1 MSGAAV
7 ARVTDPIEHSPGLLG
22 FAVGAVVGAVAVV
35 AIAVATAATGGA
47 ALIAL
52 AAAGAVGGG
61 IAGELLARAF
71 GSNITTGALSQGYED
86 VHVNNLHMVA
96 VGKKCEP
103 CWIPIVFPHGETIVV
118 EGSGTVLV
126 HCAPVTRVGDQLL
139 CDAIVGAGSPN
150 VFVGGPKHR
159 VKGTEKGLLDFLL
172 PRLGFVITATTIA
185 VFPASAL
192 GSLGAVGLYQADYG
206 TYKGIN
212 TAVGNA
218 LGIDPGYAAIGIE
231 LTIGMFGGAAAGKL
245 PRVGSWNATSSV
257 ARSQS
262 WQRYLAKKAAEG
274 KTPWSYQRWSQNWT
288 HLVGKQGVRPGTTR
302 NQRLNNVMTSLLS
315 AGPLELGSPDLLSAI
330 NSAFQKAMEIK
341 PPEGHDCD
349 ASWHAPA
356 PG

>member
-22 FAVGAVVGAVAVV
+22 FAIGAVVGAVAVV

-103 CWIPIVFPHGETIVV
+103 CWIPIVFPHGETLVV
-118 EGSGTVLV
+118 EGSGTVFV

-185 VFPASAL
+185 IYPASAL
-192 GSLGAVGLYQADYG
+192 GSLGAVGLYQSDYG
-206 TYKGIN
+206 TYKAIN

-245 PRVGSWNATSSV
+245 PRVGSWSATSSV

-262 WQRYLAKKAAEG
+262 WQRYLARKAAEG
-274 KTPWSYQRWSQNWT
+274 KTLVVPEVVAELDPPGRQAGRQAGHDAQPAAQQRDDVVA
-288 HLVGKQGVRPGTTR
+288 VGRSARARLARPAQRDQLGVPEGDGA
-302 NQRLNNVMTSLLS
+302 Q
-315 AGPLELGSPDLLSAI
+315 A
-330 NSAFQKAMEIK
+330 
-341 PPEGHDCD
+341 PEGHDCD
-349 ASWHAPA
+349 ASWHAPVT
-356 PG
+356 G

>member
-61 IAGELLARAF
+61 IVGELLARAF

-103 CWIPIVFPHGETIVV
+103 CWIPIVFPHGETVVV

-159 VKGTEKGLLDFLL
+159 VKGTEKGWLDFLL
-172 PRLGFVITATTIA
+172 PRLGFVMTATTIA
-185 VFPASAL
+185 IYPASAL
-192 GSLGAVGLYQADYG
+192 GSLAAVGLYQADYG
-206 TYKGIN
+206 TYKATN
-212 TAVGNA
+212 EWVGKQ
-218 LGIDPGYAAIGIE
+218 LGVDPSHAAIGIE
-231 LTIGMFGGAAAGKL
+231 LLLGAAGGAAAGKL
-245 PRVGSWNATSSV
+245 PRVGSWSATSSV

-262 WQRYLAKKAAEG
+262 WQRYLARKAAEG

-288 HLVGKQGVRPGTTR
+288 HLVGKEGVRPGVTR
-302 NQRLNNVMTSLLS
+302 NQRLNNLMTSLMS
-315 AGPLELGSPDLLSAI
+315 AGPLEFGTPDLLGLL
-330 NSAFQKAMEIK
+330 NSAFQKAIEAK